1 MGSRE
6 GHIAFYDIALDT
18 LKLHFCHIYL
28 SRQPQRSF
36 SLSRF
41 HFLMGHCKWLIYN
54 CWLLYIC
61 GYIHFLILLY
71 YFASHLIKAFT
82 LNFPGDF
89 SRGFKEKL
97 DIFPKRQIRV
107 QNKRMDG
114 VSSRIPKWIC
124 MQKTAGSGTQ
134 GTTKQV
140 KMFILGCMKAV
151 GFHQDWIHIIQDT
164 PCSKKKAQLSWGYS
178 IFIRF
183 FFHKRLLLLSNF
195 IAFWEKMFYNTVLT
209 NQRMLSGIVSS
220 YWCLSLHVG
229 KLW

>member
-6 GHIAFYDIALDT
+6 GHNAFYDIALDT

-89 SRGFKEKL
+89 SRGFREKL

-114 VSSRIPKWIC
+114 VSSRRIPKWIC
-124 MQKTAGSGTQ
+124 VQKTAGSGTQ
-134 GTTKQV
+134 GTTTTTSENVYLGLYECSWFSPRLNSHNSRYTLFQKESTTFLGLLNLYQV
-140 KMFILGCMKAV
+140 FLPQKAV
-151 GFHQDWIHIIQDT
+151 L
-164 PCSKKKAQLSWGYS
+164 AEQL
-178 IFIRF
+178 
-183 FFHKRLLLLSNF
+183 HCLLG
-195 IAFWEKMFYNTVLT
+195 KDVL
-209 NQRMLSGIVSS
+209 
-220 YWCLSLHVG
+220 
-229 KLW
+229 